1 MKEIFF
7 SGLRLR
13 LLLLVF
19 LTLLPALGLILLFSM
34 EQRSPLYWAGL
45 GVVTILGL
53 ALAWGLGSILILHP
67 LHLRFNRLPGVT
79 ASRATTRS
87 PLAEALLE
95 SESRFQAVWEFAAD
109 AMALSDPNG
118 VVLAANPAYYAL
130 YGYPAEAVIGHSF
143 AVIFPEEVRGWAE
156 EQYRIVFNSQPVG
169 PTFESTIRRADGTE
183 RIVESRIDFVTK
195 NGQRTAMLS
204 VIRDITERKQAEQT
218 LQASEARLRRISEL
232 VWDYAY
238 GMKVNLDGSYEFDW
252 ITDAFT
258 RITGYPAD
266 PVITGSNW
274 IKIIH
279 PDDVPLTHLLQQEIA
294 AGRSA
299 VAEYRIVA
307 KDGQI
312 RWLRDYSQP
321 VLDET
326 GQVVHLDG
334 VVQDITER
342 KLAEAA
348 RQESQQEL
356 ARAQA
361 IAHVGSYS
369 MDYRPGKSAFW
380 SEELHRIIGCPDQ
393 KPSFAL
399 MVSLLHPD
407 DRERV
412 FELARWIKDEE
423 GRPFDIEYRIIRPDG
438 EVRWV
443 HDQAQLDRDE
453 NGIPTRIFGTLQD
466 ITERKVA
473 EAALQAGEERFR
485 HVIASISDHI
495 YVSEFMPDGQRRNRY
510 MSPHVEALTGYPLEK
525 FETNW
530 EFWSTQVIHPDDRA
544 LAATQVVHLAQGQDS
559 EIEYRMV
566 RADGRVIWVRDSA
579 KIEAEGPNTLVYG
592 LVSDITSRKEAEAVI
607 RQLNE
612 DLEQYVADRT
622 RELTALYE
630 ISAVASEILD
640 VETLLDETLKRVLAT
655 MTGSRQ
661 TFIHLLDETGQRL
674 NLVASAGASPETT
687 TPLASLP
694 LNGDLVGWVLNQE
707 EPLLISDTTTDPRS
721 VGTAWRQPG
730 DTYIGAPMRVGG
742 HALGVLS
749 VIGAAGQQFTLD
761 DLALLASVA
770 DQVGVTVENARL
782 RQQAEQAAVL
792 HERERLARELHDSVT
807 QSLYSLNLLAAAG
820 LTMVEG
826 QEWEAI
832 QHNFSRIGQMAQQ
845 ALKEMRLLVYELRP
859 LDLEQEGLVG
869 ALHRRLSTVEGRAQ
883 VTVRLVADEL
893 PRLPSPVETA
903 LYRVAQEA
911 LNNALKHAAAT
922 AITVSLQ
929 LEGQQVVLEI
939 ADNGIGFD
947 PNASDAR
954 EGVGLASMTERI
966 APLGGTL
973 EVRSTPEAGTRVI
986 ATVPAAVPNE
996 AAGSAKVTLIK
1007 EG

>member
-1 MKEIFF
+1 M
-7 SGLRLR
+7 RLR
-13 LLLLVF
+13 LLLLV
-19 LTLLPALGLILLFSM
+19 LLALLPALGLILLISL
-34 EQRSPLYWAGL
+34 EQGSPLYWAGL
-45 GVVTILGL
+45 GVAAVLGL
-53 ALAWGLGSILILHP
+53 ALAWGLGSLLILHP
-67 LHLRFNRLPGVT
+67 LHLRFNRLPGLT
-79 ASRATTRS
+79 ARS

-95 SESRFQAVWEFAAD
+95 SESRFQAVWEIAAD
-109 AMALSDPNG
+109 AMALSDADG
-118 VVLAANPAYYAL
+118 LVLAANPAYYAL
-130 YGYPAEAVIGHSF
+130 YGYPPEAVIGHSF
-143 AVIFPEEVRGWAE
+143 AIIFPPEYRASAE
-156 EQYRIVFNSQPVG
+156 AQYRVIFNSQPVG
-169 PTFESTIRRADGTE
+169 PTYETTVQRADGTE
-183 RIVESRIDFVTK
+183 RIVESRIDFITK
-195 NGQRTAMLS
+195 NGRRTAMLS
-204 VIRDITERKQAEQT
+204 VIRDITDRKRAEQT
-218 LQASEARLRRISEL
+218 LQVSEVRLRRISEL

-238 GMKVNLDGSYEFDW
+238 GMKVKPDGSYEFDW

-266 PVITGSNW
+266 PAITGSNW
-274 IKIIH
+274 VKIIH
-279 PDDVPLTHLLQQEIA
+279 PDDLPLTYSLQKENV
-294 AGRSA
+294 AGRPA
-299 VAEYRIVA
+299 VAEYRIVT

-326 GQVVHLDG
+326 GRVVHLDG
-334 VVQDITER
+334 AVQDITDR

-348 RQESQQEL
+348 RHESQREL

-361 IAHVGSYS
+361 IAHIGSYS
-369 MDYRPGKSAFW
+369 VDYSPGNTSIW
-380 SEELHRIIGCPDQ
+380 SEELYRIIGCSNQ

-399 MVSLLHPD
+399 IASLIHPD

-412 FELARWIKDEE
+412 SELGRRINEE
-423 GRPFDIEYRIIRPDG
+423 AGLPFDIEYRIIRPDG

-453 NGIPTRIFGTLQD
+453 NGVPTRIFGTLQD
-466 ITERKVA
+466 ITERKLA
-473 EAALQAGEERFR
+473 EAALRAGEERFR

-510 MSPHVEALTGYPLEK
+510 MSPHLEALTGYPAEK
-525 FETNW
+525 FEADW

-544 LAATQVVHLAQGQDS
+544 LAATQVAYLARGQDS

-579 KIEAEGPNTLVYG
+579 KIEVEDQTTLVYG

-630 ISAVASEILD
+630 ISAVASKILD

-674 NLVASAGASPETT
+674 NLVASAGALPETT
-687 TPLASLP
+687 AQLASLP

-749 VIGAAGQQFTLD
+749 VIGAADQQFTLD
-761 DLALLASVA
+761 DLALLASIA

-782 RQQAEQAAVL
+782 RQQAEQTAIL

-820 LTMVEG
+820 LTMIEG
-826 QEWEAI
+826 EEWEAI
-832 QHNFSRIGQMAQQ
+832 QYNFSRIGEMAQQ

-883 VTVRLVADEL
+883 ITARLVADEL
-893 PRLPSPVETA
+893 PRLSSPVETA
-903 LYRVAQEA
+903 LYRIAQEA

-929 LEGQQVVLEI
+929 LEGEQVVLEI

-947 PNASDAR
+947 PDASGAH
-954 EGVGLASMTERI
+954 EGVGLASMAERI

-973 EVRSTPEAGTRVI
+973 ELRSTPEAGTRVI
-986 ATVPAAVPNE
+986 ATVPAPAQPGPNQ
-996 AAGSAKVTLIK
+996 GGLD
-1007 EG
+1007 G